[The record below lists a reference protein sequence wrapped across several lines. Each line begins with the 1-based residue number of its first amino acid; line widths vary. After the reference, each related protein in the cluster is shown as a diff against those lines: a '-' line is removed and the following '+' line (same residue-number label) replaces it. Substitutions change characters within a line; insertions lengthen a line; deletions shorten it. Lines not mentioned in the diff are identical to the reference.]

1 LRNFPSLSNAF
12 TALASIAALAGP
24 LSSAFGCGF
33 RVLYLK
39 LQLQILD
46 SDETSFQI
54 PGVSEKYHSMDNVE
68 DAAALVQLM
77 NVTVRVPRSHREL
90 VKGLSLTVPGNA
102 LLMGPSGCGKSSI
115 LRVIAR
121 LWPADGHMKAP
132 KVGRAGLCF
141 LSQRPYMSPGSLRQ
155 NIAYPSEDRITDD
168 DVNRLLAM
176 SGLSDL
182 INRLTSFDEV
192 LDWANI
198 LSLGEQQRVAFA
210 RCFRMMPSVAILDES
225 TSALDSENET
235 LLYQTL
241 RFLQIR
247 FVSVGHRSQL
257 KAFHDQL
264 VLFDELGRFKLSEIE
279 AIPIP
284 QIQDSLKSNARTTA
298 GALSPAVTVAPEV
311 NTFDLQPAPIY
322 PLFRLCFLRR
332 ESSKNLV
339 LHLMILVVFS
349 IGCFIDIVWSK
360 IAVVS
365 GFPWNLNTSTN
376 FILNYFLISML
387 APAAV
392 QTVTNALIAYSA
404 VRTRKNLCRGMHDI
418 YFSGNTYVQ

>member
-1 LRNFPSLSNAF
+1 M
-12 TALASIAALAGP
+12 
-24 LSSAFGCGF
+24 
-33 RVLYLK
+33 
-39 LQLQILD
+39 D